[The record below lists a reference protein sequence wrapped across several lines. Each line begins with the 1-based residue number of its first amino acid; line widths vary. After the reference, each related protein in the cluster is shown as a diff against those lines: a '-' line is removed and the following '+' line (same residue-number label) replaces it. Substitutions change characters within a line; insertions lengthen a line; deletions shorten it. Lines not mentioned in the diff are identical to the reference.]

1 MTTVR
6 HAWCEVQPV
15 EDPNIPKAK
24 AVDVMEE
31 TEQVL
36 NKASNK
42 GRAEA
47 NRISLDQSAGKTR
60 LDQMVDHNKSAQTEG
75 GGSVEKSLV
84 DSVNRKLAPAMGRVA
99 PEGKKLITQSNNTP
113 AMRAPNSDGDRAVPA
128 KAKPADED
136 ASPTPL
142 VQSKRDSQSA
152 APSPGNPAK
161 SDAASEAPIDIVNQG
176 ALYFDSAQSMAI
188 FTEDVVVNHPQF
200 HLTCDE
206 LQVYMLK
213 EGEKG
218 SKEPA
223 PASPALPGAAP
234 QPKQDSSVKQAIA
247 TGRKVVIQKRSE
259 NGEMQIGI
267 ARHATYIGESG
278 DIILREMPQVQRAR
292 NLIIATDRSTY
303 MVFKQ
308 NGELKVHGPARTE
321 IIQEA
326 AKKGKEPATA
336 ADSGLSIPV
345 TKTPPVVKPP
355 KEKAVIKKKDKGASL

>member
-1 MTTVR
+1 MTTVP

-15 EDPNIPKAK
+15 EDANIPKAE

-31 TEQVL
+31 TGRVL
-36 NKASNK
+36 KKASNN

-47 NRISLDQSAGKTR
+47 EKISLDQSAGRTR
-60 LDQMVDHNKSAQTEG
+60 LDQLVDHNKSARTEG
-75 GGSVEKSLV
+75 GGSIDKSLV
-84 DSVNRKLAPAMGRVA
+84 DAVNRKLDPAMGRVA
-99 PEGKKLITQSNNTP
+99 PEGKTLIAQSSNAP
-113 AMRAPNSDGDRAVPA
+113 AMRAPDSGDDRAVPV
-128 KAKPADED
+128 KDKPVDED
-136 ASPTPL
+136 MTLTPL
-142 VQSKRDSQSA
+142 VRSKRDSQSA
-152 APSPGNPAK
+152 APAPSSPAK
-161 SDAASEAPIDIVNQG
+161 SDAASDAPIDIVSQG

-213 EGEKG
+213 EGEKDP
-218 SKEPA
+218 KKAAPA
-223 PASPALPGAAP
+223 PPSPPGEAP
-234 QPKQDSSVKQAIA
+234 KPKQDSSVKQAIA

-267 ARHATYIGESG
+267 SRHATYIGESG

-336 ADSGLSIPV
+336 ADTGLSIPV
-345 TKTPPVVKPP
+345 SQTPPVVKPP
-355 KEKAVIKKKDKGASL
+355 KEKVVTKKKDKGANL